1 MFKKTLAGIAL
12 IAITGC
18 AASMDV
24 DPNHTRTSSD
34 TSSTNNRDTAVTYNS
49 DRNGSASVNTNS
61 DRYDRTYD
69 AQTAADR
76 SNPDYRSSSSSSS
89 YHSTYRAGSSAY
101 NDQDSRS
108 DDGPIMTD
116 PIGRPERVGPQV
128 QRDLQAAASGSKSS
142 SNSGGVTASA
152 RMDAGNNNSY

>member
-1 MFKKTLAGIAL
+1 MDAMFKKALAGIAL
-12 IAITGC
+12 IAVTGC

-24 DPNHTRTSSD
+24 DPNRTRYSSD
-34 TSSTNNRDTAVTYNS
+34 TSSTDNRDTQVAYSS
-49 DRNGSASVNTNS
+49 DRNGSASVSTNS

-69 AQTAADR
+69 AQVAADR
-76 SNPDYRSSSSSSS
+76 SNPDYQSSSNSSS

-101 NDQDSRS
+101 NDQDNRS

-128 QRDLQAAASGSKSS
+128 QRDLQAAASGSNSS
-142 SNSGGVTASA
+142 STNGGV
-152 RMDAGNNNSY
+152 